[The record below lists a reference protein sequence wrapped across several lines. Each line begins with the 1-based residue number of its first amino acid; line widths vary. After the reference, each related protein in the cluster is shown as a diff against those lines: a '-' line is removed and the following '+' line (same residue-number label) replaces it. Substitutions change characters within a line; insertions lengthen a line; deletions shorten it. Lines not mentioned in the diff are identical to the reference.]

1 MYIESHAV
9 AEILRKIKKQGCV
22 QDIARGKWLRNYAL
36 SHHDCHLSTVATFSR
51 PNMLGD
57 LLFADPFFYFCPV
70 LVGSRQTPLLMCA
83 CLYKIVH
90 MDHNPVK
97 RWYAAQL
104 SECRSVPSRR
114 HLCIIG
120 NRVAASPLDDLK
132 VACCWTVFQ
141 QNYSKYPRV
150 TGSPPFSVVLQDNNV
165 QMLADARCRC

>member
-1 MYIESHAV
+1 
-9 AEILRKIKKQGCV
+9 
-22 QDIARGKWLRNYAL
+22 
-36 SHHDCHLSTVATFSR
+36 
-51 PNMLGD
+51 
-57 LLFADPFFYFCPV
+57 
-70 LVGSRQTPLLMCA
+70 MCA

-104 SECRSVPSRR
+104 SECRSDPSRR

-141 QNYSKYPRV
+141 QNYSKYPSV
-150 TGSPPFSVVLQDNNV
+150 TGSPPSSVVLQDNNGQIQEFLYIYLERAAYTV
-165 QMLADARCRC
+165 FECDIAKAQMVLGQTKLS